1 MKKGFT
7 LIELLV
13 VVLIIGILAAVAL
26 PQYQKAVRRSRA
38 AEAMIILK
46 KIGDNLDMCLM
57 ANGDINTCVQEDLLY
72 DGLTHLDG
80 SGWARSSKYYQ
91 YAWFAFPFASDKS
104 AVSSNVADYT
114 LIYISPFYHKFSH
127 YPEGRWCYGRTEE
140 GKEFC
145 KSIHDG
151 NKTENNGSWYS
162 F

>member
-1 MKKGFT
+1 MKRGFT

-57 ANGDINTCVQEDLLY
+57 ANSSLNNCLKPDILFE
-72 DGLTHLDG
+72 GLTHLDRVEG
-80 SGWARSSKYYQ
+80 NDISRQGKYFIYGWA
-91 YAWFAFPFASDKS
+91 FFLVASEKK
-104 AVSSNVADYT
+104 AAGYN
-114 LIYISPFYHKFSH
+114 LIYVSPVYHK
-127 YPEGRWCYGRTEE
+127 YTNLTEGRWCYGATDE
-140 GKEFC
+140 GLEFC

-151 NKTENNGSWYS
+151 NKVENNGAWYS